1 MASIWKGA
9 ITFGLVSVPVE
20 LHTAVRD
27 SRISF
32 HLLHEKDE
40 SPIHYKRV
48 REDTGDEVPWGEIV
62 KAYEVSKGD
71 YVVLDAKDFESA
83 AVKQDDTLDIADFA
97 DAGEV
102 DPRFY
107 EGVYFLV
114 AGKGGARAY
123 ALLRD
128 ALAKTNTVGIGRII
142 IRQKQHVAEV
152 RASGDSLMLMLMR
165 FAEELVDPKQYDF
178 PAHTAAKSKE
188 LDMAVQLVES
198 LKSPFDPSRYVDT
211 YDANL
216 RKIIEAKSKGRRVS
230 LKADRTAKQDPKVVD
245 LMSRLQKSLKT
256 GARKTAT
263 TSRTTTR
270 ARKRKTA

>member
-48 REDTGDEVPWGEIV
+48 REDTGNEVPWDEIV
-62 KAYEVSKGD
+62 KGYEVSKGD
-71 YVVLDAKDFESA
+71 YVVLDDKDFESA

-114 AGKGGARAY
+114 PGKGGARAY

-128 ALAKTNTVGIGRII
+128 ALADTNTVGIGRII

-178 PAHTAAKSKE
+178 PAHTSSKSKE
-188 LDMAVQLVES
+188 LDMAVQLVNS
-198 LKSPFDPSRYVDT
+198 LKSPFDPSKYVDT

-216 RKIIEAKSKGRRVS
+216 RKIIAAKSKGRRVS
-230 LKADRTAKQDPKVVD
+230 LKADKTAKQDPKVVD

-256 GARKTAT
+256 GARKTTTASRKAT
-263 TSRTTTR
+263 HT
-270 ARKRKTA
+270 RKRKTA